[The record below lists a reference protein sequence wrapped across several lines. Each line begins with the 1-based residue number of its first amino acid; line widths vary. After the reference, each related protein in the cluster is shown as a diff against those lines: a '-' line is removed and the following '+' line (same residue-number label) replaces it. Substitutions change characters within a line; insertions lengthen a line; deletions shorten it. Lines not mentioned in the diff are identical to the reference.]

1 MKDIDLN
8 GKCGSCYY
16 FHLIEGTANGE
27 CHKFPYGDDVVH
39 DAAHPFFQPG
49 RSRIKC
55 KNYRTTPITNADRI
69 RSMTDEELD
78 KFLGEVQWDVANYCG
93 GVTQKQEYPVPE
105 QRGAWLNWLKEEASD
120 GD

>member
-1 MKDIDLN
+1 MKDIDLT

-55 KNYRTTPITNADRI
+55 KNYRTTPITNGDKI
-69 RSMTDEELD
+69 RSMTDDELAEWLWFKVGKCPPFD
-78 KFLGEVQWDVANYCG
+78 VCPSQCIPCEAKDCWLDWLRQEVD
-93 GVTQKQEYPVPE
+93 
-105 QRGAWLNWLKEEASD
+105 D
-120 GD
+120 GQN

>member
-55 KNYRTTPITNADRI
+55 KNYRTTPITNYDRLRAKSVEEMAEFLTLI
-69 RSMTDEELD
+69 MMGEERSVPFIYSTVDKWLD
-78 KFLGEVQWDVANYCG
+78 
-93 GVTQKQEYPVPE
+93 
-105 QRGAWLNWLKEEASD
+105 WLKQGVAE
-120 GD
+120 

>member
-1 MKDIDLN
+1 MKDIDLT

-39 DAAHPFFQPG
+39 DAAHPFFKPG

-55 KNYRTTPITNADRI
+55 KNYRTTPITNADKLRAM
-69 RSMTDEELD
+69 SDEELA
-78 KFLGEVQWDVANYCG
+78 EVIKHPCDIGNHIPTEWCADRNCG
-93 GVTQKQEYPVPE
+93 YQCSLD
-105 QRGAWLNWLKEEASD
+105 WLREEAND
-120 GD
+120 EN

>member
-1 MKDIDLN
+1 MKDIDLT

-16 FHLIEGTANGE
+16 FHPMEGTANGE

-55 KNYRTTPITNADRI
+55 KNYRTTPITHADQI
-69 RSMTDEELD
+69 RSNTDKELANWLAGRACPD
-78 KFLGEVQWDVANYCG
+78 IGECPYIDQEVYGDDRDCG
-93 GVTQKQEYPVPE
+93 KCWLDWLKQECE
-105 QRGAWLNWLKEEASD
+105 T
-120 GD
+120 

>member
-1 MKDIDLN
+1 MKDIDLT

-55 KNYRTTPITNADRI
+55 KNYRTTPITNADKI
-69 RSMTDEELD
+69 RSMTDEELAEWLHCPGKKRD
-78 KFLGEVQWDVANYCG
+78 MFPDCEYYIAPSYEEWLDWLRQEVD
-93 GVTQKQEYPVPE
+93 T
-105 QRGAWLNWLKEEASD
+105 
-120 GD
+120 

>member
-69 RSMTDEELD
+69 RAMTDEELAD
-78 KFLGEVQWDVANYCG
+78 WVWGAETAGRAFGPRG
-93 GVTQKQEYPVPE
+93 KQ
-105 QRGAWLNWLKEEASD
+105 AWLDWLKEEVTT
-120 GD
+120 